1 MKLVDMSLNDY
12 IIKAQDKSSVP
23 GGGSVAALC
32 GALAASLAA
41 MVLNLSGA
49 EDMAKEYDIFSKQ
62 LRANIDDD
70 STSFDGVL
78 KAFRMPKTTEEE
90 KKARRLAIEEGYKEA
105 IDVPI
110 LTMQSSYLII
120 YTLIKHEAYI
130 GDEALSDLYLA
141 ADLALTAFNGAKD
154 TAMINVE
161 ALKDDATRAVY
172 EDKIESMME
181 TMTEAYDR
189 LQATYENAMVT
200 CGTADGEIKTTVDG
214 KKMPANDD
222 ESNFGKGC
230 GYQIW
235 DEGYLNVQVNDRW
248 VLFKALDLEDH
259 GQIPKWVAHF
269 TARVIEADE
278 DLLLV
283 KATAIEDAFYFKDE
297 MTKRILL
304 PIENLDHGK
313 DGFVTTKGLEGKTVE
328 IYFGGEI
335 KNTEPESSVP
345 IVLETVYKIRPID

>member
-141 ADLALTAFNGAKD
+141 ADLALTTFNGAKD

-161 ALKDDATRAVY
+161 ALKDDATRAAY
-172 EDKIESMME
+172 EDKIESMTE

-189 LQATYENAMVT
+189 LQAIY
-200 CGTADGEIKTTVDG
+200 
-214 KKMPANDD
+214 
-222 ESNFGKGC
+222 
-230 GYQIW
+230 
-235 DEGYLNVQVNDRW
+235 
-248 VLFKALDLEDH
+248 
-259 GQIPKWVAHF
+259 
-269 TARVIEADE
+269 RV
-278 DLLLV
+278 
-283 KATAIEDAFYFKDE
+283 
-297 MTKRILL
+297 
-304 PIENLDHGK
+304 
-313 DGFVTTKGLEGKTVE
+313 
-328 IYFGGEI
+328 
-335 KNTEPESSVP
+335 
-345 IVLETVYKIRPID
+345 

>member
-1 MKLVDMSLNDY
+1 MKLVDMSLYDY

-172 EDKIESMME
+172 EDKMESMTE

-189 LQATYENAMVT
+189 LHAIY
-200 CGTADGEIKTTVDG
+200 
-214 KKMPANDD
+214 
-222 ESNFGKGC
+222 
-230 GYQIW
+230 
-235 DEGYLNVQVNDRW
+235 
-248 VLFKALDLEDH
+248 
-259 GQIPKWVAHF
+259 
-269 TARVIEADE
+269 RV
-278 DLLLV
+278 
-283 KATAIEDAFYFKDE
+283 
-297 MTKRILL
+297 
-304 PIENLDHGK
+304 
-313 DGFVTTKGLEGKTVE
+313 
-328 IYFGGEI
+328 
-335 KNTEPESSVP
+335 
-345 IVLETVYKIRPID
+345 